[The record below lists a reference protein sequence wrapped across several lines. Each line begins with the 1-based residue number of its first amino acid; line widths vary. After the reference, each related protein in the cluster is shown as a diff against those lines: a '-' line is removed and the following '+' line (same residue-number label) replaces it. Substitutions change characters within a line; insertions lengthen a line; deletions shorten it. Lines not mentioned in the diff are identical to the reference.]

1 MREDNALMSR
11 FKAGDS
17 ESFEKL
23 IVKHREG
30 AVNFARRYLHDSY
43 TAEDIVQESFA
54 DIFVYRDR
62 YRDNFSFKTYLFTII
77 KNKCIDYIRKKHA
90 VPLEEVQTGN
100 CESPEQIVLGN
111 EQRNYIRR
119 MINRLKEDY
128 RTVLYL
134 LEYEDFSYE
143 EIARIMGKN
152 LGQVKI
158 LIFRARQK
166 LKTILEKEV

>member
-1 MREDNALMSR
+1 MREDNALMSK
-11 FKAGDS
+11 FKAGDR

-23 IVKHREG
+23 ILKHREG
-30 AVNFARRYLHDSY
+30 AVNFARRYLNDGY
-43 TAEDIVQESFA
+43 MAEDIVQESFA

-77 KNKCIDYIRKKHA
+77 KNKSIDYIRKKHA
-90 VPLEEVQTGN
+90 VPQDEIKTDGY
-100 CESPEQIVLGN
+100 ESPEQIVLDN

-158 LIFRARQK
+158 LVFRARQK